1 MKYHCCCCSNG
12 QAVGRDRSGFRVQQ
26 KIRKRLPAQPQLLA
40 AAAAASSTLPPP
52 RQSERP
58 LLLLQVPAA
67 CRNAAAVIQAG
78 AGPAGE
84 GPQFELGSGQPQ
96 RPARCVMQL
105 KRAQASFQAIAGG
118 RGASARPAV
127 RRPAAAVQAPN
138 LCSAALLGCSSRSN
152 CVFNSPPPPLS
163 FILSLSVLCLTPT
176 KARCSRVPAAP
187 PPLIRFAWEA
197 PPLCS

>member
-1 MKYHCCCCSNG
+1 MATTRTQPAACEREKMKYHCCCCSNG

-96 RPARCVMQL
+96 RPPRCLLQL
-105 KRAQASFQAIAGG
+105 RKTSASCQAIAGG
-118 RGASARPAV
+118 RRCKHTSCGTPAGGGGTSSE
-127 RRPAAAVQAPN
+127 P
-138 LCSAALLGCSSRSN
+138 LLGCITRVQFAFEPCNKLCAPAS
-152 CVFNSPPPPLS
+152 
-163 FILSLSVLCLTPT
+163 ILSLPVLCLTT
-176 KARCSRVPAAP
+176 K
-187 PPLIRFAWEA
+187 
-197 PPLCS
+197 